1 MKGIYLIHLINN
13 IVNGLIFCDTYND
26 FLVLDRKKQNNYLQI
41 AIIRAQAY

>member
-1 MKGIYLIHLINN
+1 MIYLINN
-13 IVNGLIFCDTYND
+13 IVNGLIFCDIYND